1 MIWWFQFH
9 LHDELYWH
17 SCFLLCRW
25 LPLKEWLCCIFM
37 ATNACCTKPGTCR
50 KGSSMCFDPMWPLL
64 EP

>member
-50 KGSSMCFDPMWPLL
+50 KG
-64 EP
+64 